1 MTLYGVETNTEFL
14 FRAPSM
20 VANSNTTQLI
30 GVPVDVHI
38 ESLSIQHSI
47 AAASVI
53 FSMYYSALSL
63 AVPLQVDMWLRL
75 TEDLQIEAYDL
86 SARQLEKSFV
96 YVRPALAQQI
106 MKETSLSE
114 STIDNATAVI
124 AQRAATDVCN
134 AATTYCTGENAQYD
148 SFDECYSQLSEMP
161 FESDLDICRYIHKDM
176 VKFRP
181 NVHCPSL
188 SPSGGTTCASA
199 DYINA
204 TLNYPFVSSF
214 VSANVTGSGTDKLS
228 ETTLEELMK
237 MNMMQIY
244 PTTVAFYGIPTFVY
258 FIILYLSG
266 KLTELAFLRFS
277 TVFPALSFEN
287 KRNTVT
293 YGLNTFYTTI
303 ALLLQLLSSPML
315 AEKYTLNRMGEIR
328 FACVVV
334 SGLYLYEMIYRSNMR
349 WTLLVHHIC
358 TLFSLFFMQAA
369 LQISLNPAIF
379 SLGVIWLFQATTE
392 QSIFIGLLLYRLR
405 YPKRLVQTTLKCAAV
420 QSFIFKMAFAV
431 YLMIWWGLKLAKYHQ
446 DIDVALSVML
456 VLIATLLM
464 ATQVYGS
471 WAVWCIAVNMDK
483 RADPEQVI
491 MSREHTKEPAEDSFE
506 NKSLDFSV
514 LNSTVAEN
522 TGRHADAPQVGLPID
537 TILAEPEA

>member
-1 MTLYGVETNTEFL
+1 
-14 FRAPSM
+14 
-20 VANSNTTQLI
+20 
-30 GVPVDVHI
+30 
-38 ESLSIQHSI
+38 
-47 AAASVI
+47 
-53 FSMYYSALSL
+53 
-63 AVPLQVDMWLRL
+63 
-75 TEDLQIEAYDL
+75 
-86 SARQLEKSFV
+86 
-96 YVRPALAQQI
+96 
-106 MKETSLSE
+106 
-114 STIDNATAVI
+114 
-124 AQRAATDVCN
+124 
-134 AATTYCTGENAQYD
+134 
-148 SFDECYSQLSEMP
+148 MP

-188 SPSGGTTCASA
+188 SPSGGTTCVSA

-204 TLNYPFVSSF
+204 TINYPFVSSF

-228 ETTLEELMK
+228 ETTLKELMK

-258 FIILYLSG
+258 FIILYQAYGTGVPTVLDR
-266 KLTELAFLRFS
+266 LPCVPILVPHLRY
-277 TVFPALSFEN
+277 PD
-287 KRNTVT
+287 
-293 YGLNTFYTTI
+293 GLNTFYTTI

-358 TLFSLFFMQAA
+358 TLFSLFFMQTA

-420 QSFIFKMAFAV
+420 QSLYVPPLETFPVLNEARLASIFKMAFAV

-483 RADPEQVI
+483 RAGPEQVI
-491 MSREHTKEPAEDSFE
+491 LSLKHTKEPAEDSFE
-506 NKSLDFSV
+506 NISLDFSV
-514 LNSTVAEN
+514 LNSTPPSVAEN
-522 TGRHADAPQVGLPID
+522 TGRPPGIGIAL
-537 TILAEPEA
+537 